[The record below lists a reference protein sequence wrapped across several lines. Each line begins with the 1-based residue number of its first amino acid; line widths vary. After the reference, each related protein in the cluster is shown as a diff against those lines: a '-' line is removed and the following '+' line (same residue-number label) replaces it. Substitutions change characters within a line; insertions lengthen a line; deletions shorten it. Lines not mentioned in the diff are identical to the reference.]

1 MSQEKSETK
10 NISTW
15 IYTSIAIVASII
27 AVYASINNVDPVKEE
42 IKVTNNLNIK
52 NEKEN
57 NANVGRVP
65 TGDTNTSNNSQNNV
79 ASNTQKE
86 IIIKKEIKNMKTA
99 IIKTNMGE
107 IEVEL
112 NLNLAP
118 NTAENFKKL
127 AASGF
132 YDGVRFHRVIK
143 DFMIQTGDPQSKDLS
158 KKSMWGTGGPGYKFA
173 DELKGDEK
181 YPVGTLAMANSG
193 PNTNG
198 SQFFIVTAQP
208 GYPLPALY
216 TVFGKVTKGL
226 DNALKINDT
235 QTDGSDRPLKDV
247 IIESVSIK

>member
-1 MSQEKSETK
+1 MSENKDYNNKIGWTY
-10 NISTW
+10 TW
-15 IYTSIAIVASII
+15 IAIGFSLIVFISLYYTNSDIKKA
-27 AVYASINNVDPVKEE
+27 E

-57 NANVGRVP
+57 NANAGGVL
-65 TGDTNTSNNSQNNV
+65 TGDVNTSNNSQNNV

-86 IIIKKEIKNMKTA
+86 IVIKKEIKNMKTA

-112 NLNLAP
+112 NLDLTP

-226 DNALKINDT
+226 DNALKINET

-247 IIESVSIK
+247 IIESVSI

>member
-1 MSQEKSETK
+1 MQDK
-10 NISTW
+10 NSNLIK
-15 IYTSIAIVASII
+15 ILLVAIVII
-27 AVYASINNVDPVKEE
+27 SAIYFFTKEAKIEKEE
-42 IKVTNNLNIK
+42 IKVTNDLY
-52 NEKEN
+52 EKQNSNSSSTVLGSDN
-57 NANVGRVP
+57 N
-65 TGDTNTSNNSQNNV
+65 TNNNQQSSTTINR
-79 ASNTQKE
+79 QKE
-86 IIIKKEIKNMKTA
+86 VAIKKEINNMKTA

-112 NLNLAP
+112 NLGATP

-127 AASGF
+127 ASSGF

-158 KKSMWGTGGPGYKFA
+158 KKGLWGTGGPGYKFA

-226 DNALKINDT
+226 DNALKINET
-235 QTDGSDRPLKDV
+235 QTDGSDRPIKDV
-247 IIESVSIK
+247 IIESVTVK